1 MSKSCLFVLSAASNE
16 SFWEAFIPSISS
28 SMSLSE
34 LEVLGDL
41 FVVDITDLLT
51 DSLLLMICVVIPL
64 MLIVVHNYTQRQH
77 IRIRWG
83 EVFF

>member
-51 DSLLLMICVVIPL
+51 DSLSIIDDLCCYSINVNCGSQL
-64 MLIVVHNYTQRQH
+64 HTTTTYTM
-77 IRIRWG
+77 G
-83 EVFF
+83 